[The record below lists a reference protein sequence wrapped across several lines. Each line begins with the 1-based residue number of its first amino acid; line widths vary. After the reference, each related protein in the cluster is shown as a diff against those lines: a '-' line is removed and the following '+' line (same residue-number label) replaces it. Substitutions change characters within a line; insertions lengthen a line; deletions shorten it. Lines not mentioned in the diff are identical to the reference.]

1 MTTYST
7 TINPIFVPH
16 LTCHDRLLIEVGSA
30 GSGKSHFLVQ
40 KFILRII
47 RAIKG
52 GYQEFFLGLRKTQPA
67 VRKSVFDVVGNYIK
81 VFGLWPRTK
90 VNRTALSYTFP
101 GGSQFFCMGMDDP
114 EKMKS
119 IENLT
124 SVWMEE
130 TTEFSY
136 PDYMQIDLRLRGET
150 PSYKQISMSFNPILS
165 NQWIPEQFFDGDNP
179 KTDLKDTTIMRSTW
193 RDNLMLKDDIY
204 TSRLTGLKDKDESLW
219 KIYSEGLWGVLK
231 HMIYSNYDTIAP
243 KDWPEAF
250 DDVWYGMD
258 FNYSLP
264 AAMTEIGSLD
274 GKLFERE
281 LIYESGLE
289 TPDLIQRL
297 RSLEVH
303 PSSPIY
309 ADPSRPDIIATV
321 HRAGFNIKPANNAV
335 KPGID
340 FVKTHHPKICG
351 DSANLLKEKKSYKL
365 KEDKDG
371 NVLPAEVPVKAFD
384 HLMDAERYALYTHL
398 NPEGKSAVWFM

>member
-1 MTTYST
+1 LPTYST

-16 LTCHDRLLIEVGSA
+16 LKCHDRFLVEYGSA

-47 RAIKG
+47 KAMKQN
-52 GYQEFFLGLRKTQPA
+52 YQEFFLGLRKTQPA
-67 VRKSVFDVVGNYIK
+67 VRKSVFDVVGNYIRA
-81 VFGLWPRTK
+81 FGLWSRTK
-90 VNRTALSYTFP
+90 VNKTTLSYTFP

-114 EKMKS
+114 EKLKS

-136 PDYMQIDLRLRGET
+136 PDFMQVDLRLRGET
-150 PSYKQISMSFNPILS
+150 PSYKQIAMSFNPILS
-165 NQWIPEQFFDGDNP
+165 NQWIPEEFFDGDNP

-193 RDNLMLKDDIY
+193 RDNLMLKDEVY
-204 TSRLTGLKDKDESLW
+204 TSRLTGLKEKDETLW

-231 HMIYSNYDTIAP
+231 HIIYSNYDTIDP
-243 KDWPEAF
+243 KDWPAEF
-250 DDVWYGMD
+250 DDVWYGLD
-258 FNYSLP
+258 FGFNHPTAL
-264 AAMTEIGSLD
+264 TEIGSLD
-274 GKLFERE
+274 EELFERE

-289 TPDLIQRL
+289 TPDVIERLIF
-297 RSLEVH
+297 LEVH
-303 PSSPIY
+303 PSAPIY
-309 ADPSRPDIIATV
+309 ADPSRPDIISWI
-321 HRAGFNIKPANNAV
+321 HNSGFNIKPANNAV

-351 DSANLLKEKKSYKL
+351 DSTNILKEKKTYKL

-371 NVLPAEVPVKAFD
+371 NVLPAEVPVKIFD
-384 HLMDAERYALYTHL
+384 DLMDAERYAVYTHL
-398 NPEGKSAVWFM
+398 NPEGQSKVWFL